1 MACKSFSEY
10 NIIGKEIFF
19 EILTRVI
26 LIFHIV
32 VLCSIFCCL
41 LFVCVLFL
49 NHLSMLRLL
58 SSGKYMNDVVLLL
71 LLYLFGES
79 LIQNEQTRACK
90 RVKITNFL
98 LGNNNSSNLHYL
110 LLQHRSTYVC
120 PFLHQINEM
129 YHGTM
134 DSGPR
139 TLVTLLPRL
148 PPPSSN
154 IIISTYVQTH

>member
-71 LLYLFGES
+71 LYLFGES

-129 YHGTM
+129 YHGTV

>member
-1 MACKSFSEY
+1 MAVKYKRFR
-10 NIIGKEIFF
+10 IIGKEIFF
-19 EILTRVI
+19 EISTHVI
-26 LIFHIV
+26 LIFHM
-32 VLCSIFCCL
+32 CSSVFQHCL
-41 LFVCVLFL
+41 FLFVLFL

-58 SSGKYMNDVVLLL
+58 SSGKYINDVVLL

-98 LGNNNSSNLHYL
+98 LGNNNGNLHYL
-110 LLQHRSTYVC
+110 LLQHRSVC

-134 DSGPR
+134 DGPHFGNCPAFR
-139 TLVTLLPRL
+139 PLPQ
-148 PPPSSN
+148 
-154 IIISTYVQTH
+154 IS